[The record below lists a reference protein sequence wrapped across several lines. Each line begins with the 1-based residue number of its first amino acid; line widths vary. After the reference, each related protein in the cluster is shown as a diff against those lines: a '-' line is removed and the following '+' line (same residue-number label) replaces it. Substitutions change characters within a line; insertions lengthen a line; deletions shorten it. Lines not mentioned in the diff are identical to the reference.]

1 MDNNEQFKVE
11 SYISDSRLAFLVFH
25 FLVKIIS
32 GNTLENW
39 DIEIERNRKAAA
51 VQFFMHGGGFLSECD
66 SRFRCCFSYTQ
77 CRACGA
83 SSGTPIEVVPSRRS
97 TSVSSAMWVGVS
109 GHPFF
114 SQCSISPMQPA
125 RAKEMA
131 YCRSC
136 SRSSLGANDRSVCT
150 PFPESSFQ
158 CSVKRQCRRSVRSG
172 QNKAVH
178 FPREW

>member
-66 SRFRCCFSYTQ
+66 SQFQFCFN
-77 CRACGA
+77 
-83 SSGTPIEVVPSRRS
+83 
-97 TSVSSAMWVGVS
+97 
-109 GHPFF
+109 F
-114 SQCSISPMQPA
+114 
-125 RAKEMA
+125 
-131 YCRSC
+131 
-136 SRSSLGANDRSVCT
+136 
-150 PFPESSFQ
+150 
-158 CSVKRQCRRSVRSG
+158 
-172 QNKAVH
+172 
-178 FPREW
+178 